1 MKRRVVVTGIGMI
14 SPLGKNTQQSWES
27 LLSGKSAVTVV
38 EGDEYIQIPCKVAA
52 AVSDDVLNKEFN
64 HYFTMRDFRSMSR
77 ATIMGIIAAEEAL
90 ADSQWKPTT
99 KKGLEST
106 GVCVGMGMSD
116 IAHISEMSNALKLG
130 YNSVT
135 PFFVPR
141 ILTNMTAGQ
150 ISIKYGFQGPN
161 HSVSTACATGAH
173 SIGDAFRLIQNE
185 YADVMVCG
193 GAEASINPLSIAG
206 FSRMRALSTDYKH
219 KPLESSRPFDVGR
232 DGFVMGEGA
241 SIMILEE
248 LNHALS
254 RNVKIY
260 AEVIGYGM
268 SGDASHLTAPH
279 EDGRGAILA
288 MERAIKDSNLSL
300 KDISYINAH
309 ATSTV
314 LGDAIE
320 LKAIRTLFK
329 DHCKNIAISSTKGAT
344 GHLLGAAGN
353 LEACFTAL
361 ACFSREIPP
370 TINLQSVCEE
380 GKGLN
385 IVANHKQ
392 VWGKAKR
399 IALKNSFGFGGT
411 NACLCLSSF

>member
-206 FSRMRALSTDYKH
+206 FSRMRALSTDYNH